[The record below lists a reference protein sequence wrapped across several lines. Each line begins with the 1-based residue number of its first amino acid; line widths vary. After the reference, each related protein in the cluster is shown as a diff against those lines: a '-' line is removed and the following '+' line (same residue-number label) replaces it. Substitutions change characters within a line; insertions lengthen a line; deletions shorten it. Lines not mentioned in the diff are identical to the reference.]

1 MSKPSLRKP
10 GAEKICGMLGLAV
23 CFPNLER
30 YERAAIDGVQLK
42 QIIIRCELV
51 DSYGCVVAAGIGAR
65 NLAEDYGDINKA
77 LKMAAKSAQI
87 DATLRCAGLSEVF
100 TQDLEDMPPVEGD
113 APAPQAAAANQA
125 ADSVKHYTPTITA
138 KQVKRLFAIMK
149 QHGITRPADI
159 NHFIEKMKAA
169 YGIEHTD
176 LLSREQYDKVCN
188 ESIPAYAQKLANN
201 KAATATPPP
210 QSQPPRS
217 KTHYQDLQGQERY
230 VYDDDDD
237 AYDTL
242 RDADYYKSRRY

>member
-1 MSKPSLRKP
+1 
-10 GAEKICGMLGLAV
+10 
-23 CFPNLER
+23 
-30 YERAAIDGVQLK
+30 
-42 QIIIRCELV
+42 
-51 DSYGCVVAAGIGAR
+51 
-65 NLAEDYGDINKA
+65 
-77 LKMAAKSAQI
+77 
-87 DATLRCAGLSEVF
+87 
-100 TQDLEDMPPVEGD
+100 
-113 APAPQAAAANQA
+113 
-125 ADSVKHYTPTITA
+125 
-138 KQVKRLFAIMK
+138 
-149 QHGITRPADI
+149 
-159 NHFIEKMKAA
+159 MKAA